1 MAEQTAVEFFIK
13 ELRQLALKESHHLG
27 MGDIRITQGM
37 LDDFEEKYKQMEKEQ
52 IIKATL
58 LDLCWEYPMIAKE
71 KEAAEQYYNET
82 YKTQAQ

>member
-52 IIKATL
+52 IAKAYDTFV
-58 LDLCWEYPMIAKE
+58 LDDNSNFMT
-71 KEAAEQYYNET
+71 AEQYYNET
-82 YKTQAQ
+82 FKK

>member
-1 MAEQTAVEFFIK
+1 MEQTSVEFFIK

-52 IIKATL
+52 IIDAYESA
-58 LDLCWEYPMIAKE
+58 WEISYDQTGE
-71 KEAAEQYYNET
+71 EYYNET
-82 YKTQAQ
+82 FNKTQAT

>member
-1 MAEQTAVEFFIK
+1 MAQQTAVEFFIK

-52 IIKATL
+52 IAKAYDTFV
-58 LDLCWEYPMIAKE
+58 LDDNSNFMT
-71 KEAAEQYYNET
+71 AEQYYNET
-82 YKTQAQ
+82 YQTQAQ

>member
-1 MAEQTAVEFFIK
+1 MAQQTAVEFFIK

-52 IIKATL
+52 IAKAYDTFV
-58 LDLCWEYPMIAKE
+58 LDDNSNFMT
-71 KEAAEQYYNET
+71 AEQYYNET